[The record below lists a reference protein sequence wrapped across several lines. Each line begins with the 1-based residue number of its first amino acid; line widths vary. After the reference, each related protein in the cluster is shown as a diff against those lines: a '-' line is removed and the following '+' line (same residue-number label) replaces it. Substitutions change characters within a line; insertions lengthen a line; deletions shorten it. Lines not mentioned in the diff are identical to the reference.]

1 MARAA
6 PLLELGLAIGLLVA
20 TRDSTLRV
28 LRVWITL
35 YLPICALVW
44 ILTYL
49 GDGLLSCLIWGLE
62 DDSTDIVLHFY
73 PLMMLLLSLVHIWV
87 AEVGFE
93 FLLLEKKRQVWEAQ
107 MKEKRERMKEKQW
120 RLRNMESGKK
130 DDKKKM
136 IQTTIHWAED
146 KALGKSENESQ
157 GTKVA

>member
-73 PLMMLLLSLVHIWV
+73 PLMMLLLSLMPIWV
-87 AEVGFE
+87 IKVGF
-93 FLLLEKKRQVWEAQ
+93 EKKRQVREAQ
-107 MKEKRERMKEKQW
+107 
-120 RLRNMESGKK
+120 
-130 DDKKKM
+130 
-136 IQTTIHWAED
+136 I
-146 KALGKSENESQ
+146 
-157 GTKVA
+157 